1 MIRKDWKSPW
11 FWMNI
16 VLLVIWATFYTLAC
30 GLYARPIVTNIW
42 YMLLALLT
50 LIPSYF
56 CGKKLDPPI
65 PVGGQVFLTIGAY
78 LVCTFLPRFANKS

>member
-11 FWMNI
+11 FWMNL
-16 VLLVIWATFYTLAC
+16 VLLIIWAFFYTLAC

-42 YMLLALLT
+42 YMLIALLT

-65 PVGGQVFLTIGAY
+65 PVGGQCF
-78 LVCTFLPRFANKS
+78 